1 MKLDRLGVDFYGG
14 GVVGWGGDGGGK
26 GGGSNASF

>member
-26 GGGSNASF
+26 GAGE